1 MGTITSVRK
10 VAKVNPKITV
20 QHNGPQNTTV
30 SPPTKK
36 FGFHSETRVKKLIF
50 KPVAKGINPKIV
62 VIAVSKTGLNLAAP
76 PLITEFLK
84 SSI

>member
-1 MGTITSVRK
+1 M
-10 VAKVNPKITV
+10 AKVNPKITV

-36 FGFHSETRVKKLIF
+36 LGFHSDTSVKKLIF
-50 KPVAKGINPKIV
+50 NHVARGISPKIV
-62 VIAVSKTGLNLAAP
+62 VIAVSRTGLNLAAP
-76 PLITEFLK
+76 PPITEFLK

>member
-1 MGTITSVRK
+1 M
-10 VAKVNPKITV
+10 AKVNPKITV

-36 FGFHSETRVKKLIF
+36 FGFHSDISVKKFIF
-50 KPVAKGINPKIV
+50 KPVARGINPKIV
-62 VIAVSKTGLNLAAP
+62 VIAVSRTGLYLAAP
-76 PLITEFLK
+76 PPITEFLK